1 MKVLR
6 HAMLLL
12 LSLLLVAFLA
22 ACGGD
27 ESDSSEPEAD
37 ESEEVAEKEEET
49 EKESE
54 TVETLGGELNIA
66 LNAQPP
72 TFDPMFSTAVAT
84 RDVTRLVFETLLTID
99 STFQAQ
105 PMLAESV
112 ETDDNQT
119 FTFKLREGVKFHNG
133 DEMTADDVVASMER
147 WMGLSSSAIEAFGT
161 ADFEAVDEY
170 TVTMVLEEP
179 ISVTL
184 DIVAS
189 PGQAPAIMPKEIA
202 EAAGM
207 DELDEYIGTG
217 PYQFVE
223 WVQDQYIHLE
233 KYDDYSSLDTPAD
246 GLSGKKEAK
255 LDDIYFRMV
264 SDHSTRLAGLQTG
277 EYDLVYQVPLDN
289 FDQVKNDPDLDA
301 EAELVGNLNL
311 VYNKQEGPMSDV
323 NMRKAVN
330 AALNLDDVLLA
341 ALINEET
348 MLLNSSYMSP
358 QIEHWASDAG
368 SEFYNQND
376 IELAKEYLEEAGYDG
391 EEIRILTT
399 RDYEYYYSA
408 AVVLKEQ
415 LEKAGMNVELAVYD
429 WATVTELREDPDE
442 WELLTNGFTFRS
454 EPSQILEF
462 RSTWAGG
469 VEDEKVEELKKAMI
483 DAETQEEAKEY
494 WDELQRYGWEEFL
507 PVTKLGN
514 YGNIYGASKNVQGY
528 EIFTGPIIWNA
539 YKTE

>member
-1 MKVLR
+1 MKILR
-6 HAMLLL
+6 RFSILLF
-12 LSLLLVAFLA
+12 SLLLISFLA
-22 ACGGD
+22 ACDDQDDADSLETD
-27 ESDSSEPEAD
+27 EEQT
-37 ESEEVAEKEEET
+37 EEETT
-49 EKESE
+49 EKESDGE
-54 TVETLGGELNIA
+54 VSEGGELNVA

-72 TFDPMFSTAVAT
+72 TIDPMFSTAVAT

-99 STFQAQ
+99 SSFQAQ

-119 FTFKLREGVKFHNG
+119 YTFKLREGVKFHNG
-133 DEMTADDVVASMER
+133 EEMTADDVVASMER
-147 WMGLSSSAIEAFGT
+147 WMKLSSSAIEAFGT
-161 ADFEAVDEY
+161 ADFVAEDDY
-170 TVTMVLEEP
+170 TVVMTLEEP

-184 DIVAS
+184 DIIAS
-189 PGQAPAIMPKEIA
+189 PGQAAAIMPKEIA
-202 EAAGM
+202 EAAGE
-207 DELDEYIGTG
+207 DELDEFIGTG
-217 PYQFVE
+217 PYQFAE

-233 KYDDYSSLDTPAD
+233 KFDDYSSLDTPSD
-246 GLSGKKEAK
+246 GMAGKKEAK

-264 SDHSTRLAGLQTG
+264 TDHSTRLAGLQTG

-289 FDQVKNDPDLDA
+289 FEQVKNDPNLDA

-311 VYNKQEGPMSDV
+311 VYNKQDGPMSDV

-348 MLLNSSYMSP
+348 MLLNSSYMNP
-358 QIEHWASDAG
+358 QIEHWASEAG
-368 SEFYNQND
+368 SEFYNIND

-408 AVVLKEQ
+408 AVVIKEQ
-415 LEKAGMNVELAVYD
+415 LEEAGMNVELAVYD
-429 WATVTELREDPDE
+429 WATVTELREDPEE

-469 VEDEKVEELKKAMI
+469 VEDETVEELKKKMI
-483 DAETQEEAKEY
+483 DASTQEEAKEY
-494 WDELQRYGWEEFL
+494 WDELQQYAWEEFL

-514 YGNIYGASKNVQGY
+514 YGNIYGANKNVQGY
-528 EIFTGPIIWNA
+528 EIFTGPILWNA
-539 YKTE
+539 YKIE

>member
-1 MKVLR
+1 MKVFR
-6 HAMLLL
+6 NVRLLL
-12 LSLLLVAFLA
+12 LGLLLVAFLA
-22 ACGGD
+22 ACGSGDTSDSQSETDATEGATEEKSGD
-27 ESDSSEPEAD
+27 EAEA
-37 ESEEVAEKEEET
+37 T
-49 EKESE
+49 E
-54 TVETLGGELNIA
+54 GGELNVA

-72 TFDPMFSTAVAT
+72 TMDPMFSTAVAT

-99 STFQAQ
+99 SSFQAQ

-112 ETDDNQT
+112 ESDDNQT
-119 FTFKLREGVKFHNG
+119 YTFKLREGVKFHNG
-133 DEMTADDVVASMER
+133 EEMTADDVVASMER
-147 WMGLSSSAIEAFGT
+147 WMQLSSSAIEAFGT
-161 ADFEAVDEY
+161 ADFVAVDDY
-170 TVTMVLEEP
+170 TVTMTLEEP

-184 DIVAS
+184 DIIAS

-202 EAAGM
+202 EAAGQ
-207 DELDEYIGTG
+207 DELDEFIGTG
-217 PYQFVE
+217 PYEFVE
-223 WVQDQYIHLE
+223 WVQDQYIHLS
-233 KYDDYSSLDTPAD
+233 KFDDYSSLDTPSD
-246 GLSGKKEAK
+246 GMAGKKEAK

-289 FDQVKNDPDLDA
+289 FEQVKNDPDLDA

-311 VYNKQEGPMSDV
+311 VYNKQEGLMSDI

-341 ALINEET
+341 ALINDET
-348 MLLNSSYMSP
+348 MLLNSSYMNP
-358 QIEHWASDAG
+358 QIEHWASDEG
-368 SEFYNQND
+368 SEYYNQND
-376 IELAKEYLEEAGYDG
+376 IELAKQYLDEAGYDG

-408 AVVLKEQ
+408 AVVIKEQ
-415 LEKAGMNVELAVYD
+415 LEEAGMKVELAVYD
-429 WATVTELREDPDE
+429 WATVTELREDPNE

-514 YGNIYGASKNVQGY
+514 YGNVYGAAKNVQGY

>member
-1 MKVLR
+1 MKVFR
-6 HAMLLL
+6 NVSLLL

-22 ACGGD
+22 ACG
-27 ESDSSEPEAD
+27 SDDAD
-37 ESEEVAEKEEET
+37 RS
-49 EKESE
+49 ESE
-54 TVETLGGELNIA
+54 TDETEGTTEKKDEAEATEGGELNVA

-72 TFDPMFSTAVAT
+72 TMDPMFSTAVAT

-99 STFQAQ
+99 SAFQAQ

-112 ETDDNQT
+112 ESDDNET
-119 FTFKLREGVKFHNG
+119 YTFKLREDVKFHNG
-133 DEMTADDVVASMER
+133 DEMTAEDVVASMER
-147 WMGLSSSAIEAFGT
+147 WMQLSSSAIETFGT
-161 ADFEAVDEY
+161 AKFEAVDDY
-170 TVTMVLEEP
+170 TVTMTLEEP

-184 DIVAS
+184 DIIAS

-202 EAAGM
+202 EAAGT

-217 PYQFVE
+217 PYKFVE

-233 KYDDYSSLDTPAD
+233 KYDDYSSLDTASD

-289 FDQVKNDPDLDA
+289 FDQVKNDPNLDA

-311 VYNKQEGPMSDV
+311 VYNKQEGPMSDI

-330 AALNLDDVLLA
+330 TALNLDDVLLA

-348 MLLNSSYMSP
+348 MLLNSSYMNP

-408 AVVLKEQ
+408 AVVIKEQ
-415 LEKAGMNVELAVYD
+415 LEEAGMNVELAVYD
-429 WATVTELREDPDE
+429 WATVTELREDPKE

-483 DAETQEEAKEY
+483 DAESQEEAKEY

-514 YGNIYGASKNVQGY
+514 YGNIYGATKNVQGY